1 MGKTNVKVEPSESL
15 GLQVLLRATVFAI
28 FFLALVSSVRAWS
41 ATSAPVSTEQVEA
54 YFKAAKAGEKEKLQ
68 KSLEAGMP
76 IDIQND
82 DGYTALIYATY
93 YGHRDAARYLLSAT
107 DKHGK
112 KANPCLGDKKGNTA
126 LFGALFKGFDDL
138 ATELLPLCETDI
150 MNNQGQTPLMYASLF
165 GRADMA
171 KKLLEKGADPLK
183 KDFAGYDAVSLAEG
197 QWNQIMVKV
206 LKATRIIR

>member
-1 MGKTNVKVEPSESL
+1 MEYRTLAMKREDSVSL
-15 GLQVLLRATVFAI
+15 PMFFVAVV
-28 FFLALVSSVRAWS
+28 FFLTLATSLKAWS
-41 ATSAPVSTEQVEA
+41 ATTSTVSSEQIEA
-54 YFKAAKAGEKEKLQ
+54 FFKAAKAGDKEGLKKFLD
-68 KSLEAGMP
+68 AGVP
-76 IDIQND
+76 IDTQNE

-93 YGHRDAARYLLSAT
+93 YGNREASRFLLGAT
-107 DKHGK
+107 DTHGK

-138 ATELLPLCETDI
+138 AVELMPRCGID
-150 MNNQGQTPLMYASLF
+150 MVNNQGQTPLMYASLF
-165 GRADMA
+165 GRTDMA